1 MGDLK
6 GKSKVLDPTLG
17 DVKPLRQQLIS
28 ALMQGIPG
36 FQNSVFGMAQGGHG
50 GYAPL
55 DPSIVAPYQQ
65 LFATN
70 RADALGQAKESAGN
84 LTGSGYNNIL
94 GTATAG
100 SLAQENAQLAQLGMQ
115 NQQLQFQQQQA
126 FAQLLAGL
134 GSQQGQIAYQPGFL
148 DYATQGLAAAAPFIT
163 RIPGVGGGTPGGG
176 GSGGRATY
184 ANDPYGLGY
193 GR

>member
-1 MGDLK
+1 MGDLT

-28 ALMQGIPG
+28 ALMSGIPG
-36 FQNSVFGMAQGGHG
+36 FQNSVFGMAQGGKG

-55 DPSIVAPYQQ
+55 DPSIVEPYKQ

-100 SLAQENAQLAQLGMQ
+100 SLAGENAQIAQLGMQ
-115 NQQLQFQQQQA
+115 NQELQFRQQQA
-126 FAQLLAGL
+126 FASLLAGL
-134 GSQQGQIAYQPGFL
+134 GSQQGQVAYQPGFL
-148 DYATQGLAAAAPFIT
+148 DYLTQGAAAAAPFFT
-163 RIPGVGGGTPGGG
+163 GIPGM
-176 GSGGRATY
+176 GRPKQQASPY
-184 ANDPYGLGY
+184 VNDFGNV
-193 GR
+193 